1 MRSDKMNDVQRRPTR
16 APFPFFDNDL
26 DDVFE
31 GFFRPMRSSAGNRMG
46 ALAPAMDVTEHD
58 DRYVVHA
65 ELPGFDRDDIHVS
78 LENGRLA
85 IEAEH
90 STEQQE
96 DGEEGRKVVRERRF
110 GRFVRTLDVGR
121 RVDPESIRATY
132 RDGVLEVTLPK
143 RDPEQPEGRRI
154 SID

>member
-1 MRSDKMNDVQRRPTR
+1 MNDVQRRPAR
-16 APFPFFDNDL
+16 SPFPFLDSDL

-31 GFFRPMRSSAGNRMG
+31 GFFRPMRTAGVSRSG
-46 ALAPAMDVTEHD
+46 ALTPAMDVTEHD

-65 ELPGFDRDDIHVS
+65 ELPGFDKDDIHVS

-90 STEQQE
+90 STERKE
-96 DGEEGRKVVRERRF
+96 DGEQGRAVVRERRY

-121 RVDPESIRATY
+121 RVDAEAIKASYT
-132 RDGVLEVTLPK
+132 DGVLEITLPK
-143 RDPEQPEGRRI
+143 LTPQSQEGKRI
-154 SID
+154 TID

>member
-1 MRSDKMNDVQRRPTR
+1 MNDVQRRAPR

-31 GFFRPMRSSAGNRMG
+31 GFFRPMRGAASQRAG

-58 DRYVVHA
+58 DRFVIHA
-65 ELPGFDRDDIHVS
+65 ELPGFDKDDIHVS

-90 STEQQE
+90 STEKQE
-96 DGEEGRKVVRERRF
+96 DGEAGRKVVRERRF

-121 RVDPESIRATY
+121 RVDADGIRAGY

-143 RDPEQPEGRRI
+143 LAPEQPEGRRI